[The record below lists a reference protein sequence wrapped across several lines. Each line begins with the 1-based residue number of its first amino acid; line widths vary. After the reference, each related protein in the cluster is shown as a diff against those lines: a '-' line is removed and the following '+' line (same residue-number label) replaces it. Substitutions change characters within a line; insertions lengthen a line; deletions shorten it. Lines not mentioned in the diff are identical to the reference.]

1 MPAHC
6 ITIDLPNQGR
16 QKVSHIRMQ
25 RLFHCPGKRKSPSR
39 YKLRWRATS
48 LPVSRCYD
56 LGVLRGAI
64 LATSLVGGCALSLPA
79 NTEIDR
85 FVRAELALN
94 GVPGLALAIV
104 EHGEIGLVRA
114 YGIQSV
120 ESGRPLTVDTPM
132 GLASLSKALTALA
145 ILRLEQE
152 GRIERGASAT
162 EILPR
167 LTSAAWA
174 GVTVNHLLQHRS
186 GLRRNHDFLLPC
198 CGSADELDLE
208 VAVERLKHADLEGLP
223 GESMSYANSNYVLLA
238 AIIERVSGVPFSA
251 YMQQRVF
258 RPLGMRQTSI
268 AITSPSTAPGALP
281 HEWQWG
287 SVRVSPSRFLGWR
300 GSSLV
305 RASAA
310 DMAAYLEALLDRQPG
325 EFEFLHADGPWWG
338 RLDHGYDL
346 GWTVQ
351 EDPGWFG
358 DELVLEHTGKTWGGR
373 TAAVVAPQARS
384 AVAVLGNL
392 GTTRSQAM
400 ARAILRSLGGGDL
413 AVPRKASRAEIPD
426 TWAMVLLG
434 AAIGLSGLSGW
445 SGWRIRHQLR
455 SGQREWR
462 LTAGRFARSAV
473 LGCLAVTLLYR
484 YHFAGP
490 PHAAFPTT
498 IQVALPAL
506 VASVFALLLVS
517 AARGLTA
524 TPAGRREVA
533 SP

>member
-1 MPAHC
+1 MSPQLGTA
-6 ITIDLPNQGR
+6 TI
-16 QKVSHIRMQ
+16 
-25 RLFHCPGKRKSPSR
+25 
-39 YKLRWRATS
+39 A
-48 LPVSRCYD
+48 
-56 LGVLRGAI
+56 GVLRGAI
-64 LATSLVGGCALSLPA
+64 LATSLVGGCILSLPA

-94 GVPGLALAIV
+94 SVPGLALAVV
-104 EHGEIGLVRA
+104 ERGEIRLVRA

-120 ESGRPLTVDTPM
+120 ESGQPLTVNTPM

-152 GRIERGASAT
+152 GRIERGAGAA

-167 LTSAAWA
+167 LTGANWA
-174 GVTVNHLLQHRS
+174 DVTLNHLLQHRS
-186 GLRRNHDFLLPC
+186 GLRRSHDFLLPC
-198 CGSADELDLE
+198 CGSPDELASE
-208 VAVERLKHADLEGLP
+208 VAIERLNNAHLEGLP
-223 GESMSYANSNYVLLA
+223 GESVSYANSNYVLLA

-258 RPLGMRQTSI
+258 RPLGMQQTSI
-268 AITSPSTAPGALP
+268 EGARPSTEVAALP

-287 SVRVSPSRFLGWR
+287 SVRVSPSRFLGWN

-310 DMAAYLEALLDRQPG
+310 DMAVYLEALLGRKPG
-325 EFEFLHADGPWWG
+325 DFEFLHADGPWWS
-338 RLDHGYDL
+338 RLDPGYDL

-358 DELVLEHTGKTWGGR
+358 DGPVLEHTGKTWGGR
-373 TAAVVAPQARS
+373 TAAVLAPQTRS

-392 GTTRSQAM
+392 GTTRSQAI
-400 ARAILRSLGGGDL
+400 ARAVLRSLGGRDL
-413 AVPRKASRAEIPD
+413 PAPQRASRAEIPD
-426 TWAMVLLG
+426 TWAMVLLT
-434 AAIGLSGLSGW
+434 AAIGLSGLAAW
-445 SGWRIRHQLR
+445 LGWRTRRQLR
-455 SGQREWR
+455 SGRRTWR
-462 LTAGRFARSAV
+462 LTSGRLGRAAV
-473 LGCLAVTLLYR
+473 LGCLAAILFYR

-498 IQVALPAL
+498 IQMALPTL
-506 VASVFALLLVS
+506 VTSVLALLLVS
-517 AARGLTA
+517 AVRGLTA
-524 TPAGRREVA
+524 VPVAMRNRA

>member
-1 MPAHC
+1 M
-6 ITIDLPNQGR
+6 
-16 QKVSHIRMQ
+16 
-25 RLFHCPGKRKSPSR
+25 
-39 YKLRWRATS
+39 S
-48 LPVSRCYD
+48 LPSAAATISE
-56 LGVLRGAI
+56 VLRGAI
-64 LATSLVGGCALSLPA
+64 LAASLVGACALGSPA
-79 NTEIDR
+79 NTAIDR

-94 GVPGLALAIV
+94 SVPGIALAIV
-104 EHGEIGLVRA
+104 ERGEIGLVRA

-120 ESGRPLTVDTPM
+120 ESGQSLTVDTPL

-152 GRIERGASAT
+152 GRLDRGADAA
-162 EILPR
+162 EILPG
-167 LTSAAWA
+167 LTSTDWA
-174 GVTVNHLLQHRS
+174 GVTLNHLLQHRS
-186 GLRRNHDFLLPC
+186 GLRRSHDFLLPC
-198 CGSADELDLE
+198 CGSPDELDLD
-208 VAVERLKHADLEGLP
+208 VAVERLNSADLEGLP
-223 GESMSYANSNYVLLA
+223 GESVSYANGNYVLLA
-238 AIIERVSGVPFSA
+238 AIVQRVSGAPFST

-258 RPLGMRQTSI
+258 RPLGMRRTGI
-268 AITSPSTAPGALP
+268 AGAHPSTDVGALP

-310 DMAAYLEALLDRQPG
+310 DMAVYLEALLDRKPG
-325 EFEFLHADGPWWG
+325 DFEFLHADGPWWG
-338 RLDHGYDL
+338 RLDRGYDL

-358 DELVLEHTGKTWGGR
+358 DGLVLEHTGKTWGGR
-373 TAAVVAPQARS
+373 TAAIVAPQARS

-392 GTTRSQAM
+392 GTTRSQAI
-400 ARAILRSLGGGDL
+400 ARAILRSLGGEEL
-413 AVPRKASRAEIPD
+413 PLPQKANRAEIPD
-426 TWAMVLLG
+426 TWAMVLFA
-434 AAIGLSGLSGW
+434 AAIGLGGLSGW
-445 SGWRIRHQLR
+445 FGWRTRHQLR
-455 SGQREWR
+455 SGRRAWR
-462 LTAGRFARSAV
+462 LTVGRVARSAV

-498 IQVALPAL
+498 IQLALPAL

-517 AARGLTA
+517 AVGGLTA
-524 TPAGRREVA
+524 IPARTRELA

>member
-1 MPAHC
+1 M
-6 ITIDLPNQGR
+6 Q
-16 QKVSHIRMQ
+16 MQ
-25 RLFHCPGKRKSPSR
+25 RLFHCPDKRKSPLR
-39 YKLRWRATS
+39 YTLRWRVTS
-48 LPVSRCYD
+48 LPGSRCYD

-64 LATSLVGGCALSLPA
+64 LATSLIAGCALSLPA

-94 GVPGLALAIV
+94 GVPGLALAII
-104 EHGEIGLVRA
+104 ERGEIGLVRA

-120 ESGRPLTVDTPM
+120 ESGQPLTVDTPM

-145 ILRLEQE
+145 ILRLEQA
-152 GRIERGASAT
+152 GRIDRGTGAS

-167 LTSAAWA
+167 LTKTHWA
-174 GVTVNHLLQHRS
+174 GVTLHHLLQHRS
-186 GLRRNHDFLLPC
+186 GLRRSHDFLLPC
-198 CGSADELDLE
+198 CGSPDELDLE
-208 VAVERLKHADLEGLP
+208 VAVERLNGADLEGLP

-258 RPLGMRQTSI
+258 RPLGMRQTSV
-268 AITSPSTAPGALP
+268 AVTNPSTDVGALP

-310 DMAAYLEALLDRQPG
+310 DMAAYLEALLDQQPG
-325 EFEFLHADGPWWG
+325 DFEFLHADGPWWG
-338 RLDHGYDL
+338 RLDPSYDL

-358 DELVLEHTGKTWGGR
+358 DGLVLEHTGKTWGSR
-373 TAAVVAPQARS
+373 TAALVAPQSRS

-392 GTTRSQAM
+392 GTTRSQAI
-400 ARAILRSLGGGDL
+400 ARAILRSLGGEGL
-413 AVPRKASRAEIPD
+413 PAPQRANQAEIPD
-426 TWAMVLLG
+426 TWAMILLA
-434 AAIGLSGLSGW
+434 AAIGLGGLSGW
-445 SGWRIRHQLR
+445 FGWRTCRLLQGGR
-455 SGQREWR
+455 RRWR
-462 LTAGRFARSAV
+462 LTAGRSVRSTV

-490 PHAAFPTT
+490 PHTAFPTT

-517 AARGLTA
+517 AVRGLTA
-524 TPAGRREVA
+524 IPARTGEVA

>member
-1 MPAHC
+1 MKMRRPF
-6 ITIDLPNQGR
+6 
-16 QKVSHIRMQ
+16 S
-25 RLFHCPGKRKSPSR
+25 CPDKRESPLR
-39 YKLRWRATS
+39 YALRWRVTS
-48 LPVSRCYD
+48 LPGSRCYD

-64 LATSLVGGCALSLPA
+64 LATSLIAGCAPSLPA

-104 EHGEIGLVRA
+104 ERGEIGLVRA
-114 YGIQSV
+114 YGVQSV
-120 ESGRPLTVDTPM
+120 ESGQPLTVDTPM

-152 GRIERGASAT
+152 GRIDRGADAS

-167 LTSAAWA
+167 LTKTHWA
-174 GVTVNHLLQHRS
+174 GVSLNHLLQHRS
-186 GLRRNHDFLLPC
+186 GLRRSHDFLLPC
-198 CGSADELDLE
+198 CGSPDELDLE
-208 VAVERLKHADLEGLP
+208 VAVERLNDADLEGLP

-238 AIIERVSGVPFSA
+238 AIIESVSGVPFSA
-251 YMQQRVF
+251 YMQQSVF

-268 AITSPSTAPGALP
+268 AVADPSTDVGALP

-287 SVRVSPSRFLGWR
+287 SVRISPSRFLGWR

-310 DMAAYLEALLDRQPG
+310 DMAVYLEALLDRKPG
-325 EFEFLHADGPWWG
+325 DFEFLHADGPWWG

-351 EDPGWFG
+351 EDPRWFG
-358 DELVLEHTGKTWGGR
+358 DGLVLEHTGKTWGGR
-373 TAAVVAPQARS
+373 TAAVAAPQARA

-400 ARAILRSLGGGDL
+400 ARGILRSLGGKDL
-413 AVPRKASRAEIPD
+413 PMPQRANRAEIPD
-426 TWAMVLLG
+426 TWAMVLL
-434 AAIGLSGLSGW
+434 AAATGLSGLSGW
-445 SGWRIRHQLR
+445 FGWRTRHQLR
-455 SGQREWR
+455 SGRRTWR
-462 LTAGRFARSAV
+462 PTAGRFARSAV

-517 AARGLTA
+517 AVRGLTA
-524 TPAGRREVA
+524 MPARTREVA